1 MSTANET
8 RTQGISGSFLG
19 RLRFSQKLAVL
30 PGLAGLAFGLIL
42 GLTVYYQGQNL
53 EHVEAIER
61 EFLPTLEASRD
72 LEDLLSEIQ
81 RGLHDAAAAEN
92 ADALT
97 EADAKRA
104 AFVARIG
111 ALGRAN
117 RRTEVEIERLRTA
130 FSAYYTLARGTTA
143 RLISTGV
150 SDTLVEDL
158 QRMSDGYNQIRDTLQ
173 TGTARDRREMAA
185 AFQSA
190 RRANE
195 TSTRYIVLI
204 TIVVL
209 VILISLSLAISRSA
223 IRQLNLVSE
232 GFARIGRGDFGS
244 PVVIVLRDELGEL
257 GVQLNGIAHYLD
269 ELVRNIRRT
278 AAQVNSAASEMAST
292 ASEHQRGASEQ
303 SSAVEETQ
311 RTMQSILASTE
322 QVNAAIDTVLHN
334 AEQTLAK
341 NQVIAESIST
351 LSAQTDGI
359 TEVLSTIKDIAN
371 KAELLALNAAL
382 EGTKAGEV
390 GRGFSLVA
398 TQMQRLAEN
407 VQRAVGDI
415 KSLTE
420 TIRRASAGSVL
431 ATEEGTKLAT
441 DTTRSAREIRLVTQ
455 QHQNGTRQVS
465 LAMDDVAGVA
475 QQAAASSRQIQ
486 ASSED
491 LAALSQQLLDVT
503 SRFRISSDHD
513 GAR

>member
-1 MSTANET
+1 MNTPNENRLIGAT
-8 RTQGISGSFLG
+8 DAFVG
-19 RLRFSQKLAVL
+19 RLRFSQKLSLL
-30 PGLAGLAFGLIL
+30 PALAGLAFGLIL
-42 GLTVYYQGQNL
+42 ALTVHYQGQNL
-53 EHVEAIER
+53 EHVEAIEQ

-72 LEDLLSEIQ
+72 LEDLLSDIQ
-81 RGLHDAAAAEN
+81 RGLHDAAAAED
-92 ADALT
+92 ADALA
-97 EADAKRA
+97 EADTKRT

-111 ALGRAN
+111 ALGRA
-117 RRTEVEIERLRTA
+117 RRRSDAEIERLRGA
-130 FSAYYTLARGTTA
+130 FSSYYSLARSTTA
-143 RLISTGV
+143 RLIASGV
-150 SDTLVEDL
+150 SDSVVEDL
-158 QRMSDGYNQIRDTLQ
+158 QRMSDGYNQIKDALQ
-173 TGTARDRREMAA
+173 AGTTRDRREMAQ
-185 AFQSA
+185 AFASA
-190 RRANE
+190 RSANT
-195 TSTRYIVLI
+195 TSTKYIIII
-204 TIVVL
+204 TTVVL
-209 VILISLSLAISRSA
+209 VILISLSVAISRSA
-223 IRQLNLVSE
+223 IRQLRLVSD
-232 GFARIGRGDFGS
+232 GFARIGKGDFS
-244 PVVIVLRDELGEL
+244 EPVNIVVRDEIGEL
-257 GVQLNGIAHYLD
+257 GVQLNAIAQYLD
-269 ELVRNIRRT
+269 ELVRNIGHT
-278 AAQVNSAASEMAST
+278 ASQVNSAASEMAST

-322 QVNAAIDTVLHN
+322 QVNAAIDTVLQN

-465 LAMDDVAGVA
+465 MAMDDVAGVA
-475 QQAAASSRQIQ
+475 QQSAASSRQIQ

-491 LAALSQQLLDVT
+491 LAALSLQLLDIT
-503 SRFRISSDHD
+503 SRFRISSEHD
-513 GAR
+513 GKR

>member
-1 MSTANET
+1 MKTSNESRLLGLT
-8 RTQGISGSFLG
+8 GAFVG
-19 RLRFSQKLAVL
+19 RLRFSQKLSLL
-30 PGLAGLAFGLIL
+30 PALAGAAFMMIL
-42 GLTVYYQGQNL
+42 LLTVHYQGQNL
-53 EHVEAIER
+53 EHVEAIEQ

-72 LEDLLSEIQ
+72 LEDLLSDIQ
-81 RGLHDAAAAEN
+81 RGLHDAAAAED

-97 EADAKRA
+97 AADTKRA
-104 AFVARIG
+104 AFVSRIT
-111 ALGRAN
+111 ALGRAG
-117 RRTEVEIERLRTA
+117 RRSDAEISRLTTS
-130 FSAYYTLARGTTA
+130 FTDYYSLARGTTA
-143 RLISTGV
+143 RLIGAGV
-150 SDTLVEDL
+150 SDSVVADL
-158 QRMSDGYNQIRDTLQ
+158 QRMSDGYNEIKDTLQ
-173 TGTARDRREMAA
+173 AGTTRDRREMAQ
-185 AFQSA
+185 AFTSA

-195 TSTRYIVLI
+195 TSTKYIVVI
-204 TIVVL
+204 TVVVL
-209 VILISLSLAISRSA
+209 LILISLSFAISRSA
-223 IRQLNLVSE
+223 IRQLRLVSD
-232 GFARIGRGDFGS
+232 GFARIGRGDFGE
-244 PVVIVLRDELGEL
+244 PVVIVVRDELGEL
-257 GVQLNGIAHYLD
+257 GVQLNAIAEYLND
-269 ELVRNIRRT
+269 LVRNIGHT

-292 ASEHQRGASEQ
+292 ATEHQRGAAEQ

-322 QVNAAIDTVLHN
+322 QVNAAIDTVLQN

-341 NQVIAESIST
+341 NQVIAGSIST

-465 LAMDDVAGVA
+465 MAMDDVAGVA
-475 QQAAASSRQIQ
+475 QQSAASSRQIQ

-491 LAALSQQLLDVT
+491 LAALSQQLLDFT
-503 SRFRISSDHD
+503 SRFRVSAATD
-513 GAR
+513 GKR

>member
-1 MSTANET
+1 M
-8 RTQGISGSFLG
+8 LG
-19 RLRFSQKLAVL
+19 RLRFSQKLAIL
-30 PGLAGLAFGLIL
+30 PALAGVAFGLIL
-42 GLTVYYQGQNL
+42 ALTVYYQGENL
-53 EHVEAIER
+53 EHVEAIETQ
-61 EFLPTLEASRD
+61 FLPTLEASRD
-72 LEDLLSEIQ
+72 LEDLLSDIQ

-92 ADALT
+92 AEALA
-97 EADAKRA
+97 EADVQRA
-104 AFVARIG
+104 TFSERIG
-111 ALGRAN
+111 ALGRAG
-117 RRTEVEIERLRTA
+117 RRSDIEIERLRNA
-130 FSAYYTLARGTTA
+130 FTAYYTLARGTTA
-143 RLISTGV
+143 RLIGSGV
-150 SDTLVEDL
+150 SDDVVADL
-158 QRMSDGYNQIRDTLQ
+158 ERMSQGYNQIRGTLQ
-173 TGTARDRREMAA
+173 QGTARDRREMAE
-185 AFQSA
+185 AFRSA
-190 RRANE
+190 RRANA
-195 TSTRYIVLI
+195 TSTNYIVVITVVVLIVLI
-204 TIVVL
+204 SI
-209 VILISLSLAISRSA
+209 SLAISRSA

-232 GFARIGRGDFGS
+232 GFARMGRGVFGE

-257 GVQLNGIAHYLD
+257 GVQLNSIAHYLD
-269 ELVRNIRRT
+269 ELVRNIRQT
-278 AAQVNSAASEMAST
+278 ASQVNSAASEMAAT

-341 NQVIAESIST
+341 NQVIAESINT
-351 LSAQTDGI
+351 LSTQTDGI

-475 QQAAASSRQIQ
+475 QQSAASSRQIQ

-503 SRFRISSDHD
+503 SRFRVGNEVD
-513 GAR
+513 GKR